1 VAAGLL
7 VSLWLTGLLTHL
19 LFGVKATDPA
29 TFIGVSLVLAA
40 VAFLACYLP
49 ARKAARIDPLL
60 ALRHD

>member
-1 VAAGLL
+1 
-7 VSLWLTGLLTHL
+7 LWLARVLTHL

-29 TFIGVSLVLAA
+29 TFIGSSLVLAG

-49 ARKAARIDPLL
+49 ARKAVWIDPLI